1 MTYVDVDDKSVC
13 KTTIGIP
20 QPEWPKGVDLVY
32 EARRGR
38 RRLYPMT
45 TTYLLLGLAL
55 MGWAFRQAPLK
66 AALALPAGF
75 LLWTLVEYLVS
86 RYVLHG
92 IFPDGKGAWQHFL
105 HKRFDG
111 LHWFH
116 HLRPWDGV
124 HINGTLKDTGIF
136 MGLFV
141 ALALWTRSPFWIGL
155 IGAFMHSYVFEEWVH
170 HSVHFYRFRTRYFEY
185 IRRHHLYHHSP
196 RGAETAYGLSNSLWD
211 VVFATR
217 IPPADRERL
226 YGRGRTGGPGSGTNA
241 PPQEPAHAS

>member
-1 MTYVDVDDKSVC
+1 MAYVDVNDKSVS
-13 KTTIGIP
+13 KATVGIP
-20 QPEWPKGVDLVY
+20 QPEWPKGVDLAY

-45 TTYLLLGLAL
+45 VTYSVLAL
-55 MGWAFRQAPLK
+55 ALLGWAFARSPLM

-92 IFPDGKGAWQHFL
+92 IFPDGPGVWRHFL
-105 HKRFDG
+105 HERFDG

-116 HLRPWDGV
+116 HLRPWDGA
-124 HINGTLKDTGIF
+124 HINGTLKDTGMF

-141 ALALWTRSPFWIGL
+141 GLALLSGSPFWIGL
-155 IGAFMHSYVFEEWVH
+155 MGAFVQSYVFEEWVH
-170 HSVHFYRFRTRYFEY
+170 HSVHFYQFKTRYFQY

-211 VVFATR
+211 VVLGTR
-217 IPPADRERL
+217 IPAADRKRL
-226 YGRGRTGGPGSGTNA
+226 FRRDGTDGGDA
-241 PPQEPAHAS
+241 ASAA